1 MEEYEAPLDES
12 DGEDCREFL
21 KKRITE
27 KLFRRKKYE
36 QLAEKLKETAKNK
49 SVLLTLMYE
58 YFSHPKIYSSKI
70 TDIQLNENIIVW
82 CLSFGFIPLI

>member
-1 MEEYEAPLDES
+1 MEEYEAQLDES

-36 QLAEKLKETAKNK
+36 QLAEKLKGNSEKQI
-49 SVLLTLMYE
+49 SLIDPYVRILQ
-58 YFSHPKIYSSKI
+58 SSK
-70 TDIQLNENIIVW
+70 NI
-82 CLSFGFIPLI
+82 FFKNH